1 MNSCYVRLCSAGR
14 KTDQGATQK
23 ERLSK
28 RSKDIAHEIPRRIGK
43 SVAVVKAESI
53 ATHERRH
60 GCRPLKDLFA
70 VWGSLTT
77 LFVRQQSLWEVAGW

>member
-23 ERLSK
+23 ERLFK

-53 ATHERRH
+53 VTMKGDMVAD
-60 GCRPLKDLFA
+60 PSKI
-70 VWGSLTT
+70 SL
-77 LFVRQQSLWEVAGW
+77 LYGGV